1 MPKAYYLPRGDE
13 NKAIWLQN
21 LSMKLPI
28 YATKY
33 DVNPDEVSYMQTGA
47 TAFSGALQYKT
58 QLEANLKAYIEFK
71 DTMRDGPIST
81 TPIEPPMPPMPTFGG
96 PILPG
101 IFARVAALVAR
112 IKTHPNYSVADGKDL
127 GIEGS
132 EVSVDVNDLKPV
144 FTIRLVNGGH
154 PEIVWKKKGMDG
166 IEIQKE
172 DENGNWVHLAVD
184 SSPNFIDLTPLPP
197 KGISVVWRYRI
208 IYLRKDQRVGQWSDV
223 VSITVTG

>member
-1 MPKAYYLPRGDE
+1 MPKLYYMSRSDE
-13 NKAIWLQN
+13 GKASLLQN
-21 LSMKLPI
+21 LSIKLPI

-33 DVNPDEVSYMQTGA
+33 DIPPEELSYIQMA
-47 TAFSGALQYKT
+47 ASAFASALQYKT
-58 QLEANLKAYIEFK
+58 QLEANLKAFIEFK
-71 DTMRDGPIST
+71 DRLRDGPIST
-81 TPIEPPMPPMPTFGG
+81 TPIEPPMPPMPALGG

-132 EVSVDVNDLKPV
+132 EVSVDMNDLKPV
-144 FTIRLVNGGH
+144 ITIRLVNGGH

-184 SSPNFIDLTPLPP
+184 SSPNFIDPSPLPP
-197 KGISVVWRYRI
+197 KGTSVVWRYRV
-208 IYLRKDQRVGQWSDV
+208 IYLHKDQRVGQWSDV
-223 VSITVTG
+223 VSVTVMG